1 MRRQEEDPMERKT
14 CPSCGAA
21 IEAERAGG
29 LCPACLLKEALQGE
43 GTMEGPRPRCHACQS
58 TLAEDA
64 RFCARCGTAVPA
76 EPAAEGDTV
85 RAALEAK
92 LQAQYRLVPLLGPG
106 GMGAVYLGRDLAL
119 DRERAMTV
127 VTNYSSP
134 P

>member
-76 EPAAEGDTV
+76 GPAAEGDTV
-85 RAALEAK
+85 RAAPEANPH
-92 LQAQYRLVPLLGPG
+92 AQCPPVRPPGPG
-106 GMGAVYLGRDLAL
+106 G
-119 DRERAMTV
+119 TV
-127 VTNYSSP
+127 AG
-134 P
+134 